1 MVENLQL
8 FQNSKVKERKTNMKV
23 RFAHNGAVIGT
34 LGTTG
39 TITAEDAG
47 AKIDPSTEQL
57 VGNQF
62 FGKYGNW
69 IKFGLDAL
77 DVGTDFLAQD
87 AWEKQAKEK
96 VQQMRDVKDAIG
108 YSKSIRE
115 AAAQQASIYDKGGI
129 GALAYAGVKGLQG
142 IGMYQPKD
150 PNYVGFIK
158 SIGKDFGT
166 STQLPTS
173 SNGSTSDIY
182 YLQNTGVPSGG
193 VPKPE
198 VTNKTGGTATTAS
211 ANQVSAKPCV
221 GRIGAGKHGIKL
233 IRRFN

>member
-8 FQNSKVKERKTNMKV
+8 FQSSKVKERKTNMKV
-23 RFAHNGAVIGT
+23 RFAQNGAVIGT
-34 LGTTG
+34 IGTMG
-39 TITAEDAG
+39 TIMEEGAG
-47 AKIDPSTEQL
+47 AQINPDTEQP

-62 FGKYGNW
+62 FNKYGNW
-69 IKFGLDAL
+69 VKFGLDAL
-77 DVGTDFLAQD
+77 DVGTDFLAQK

-115 AAAQQASIYDKGGI
+115 AAAQQASIYDKSGI
-129 GALAYAGVKGLQG
+129 GALAYAGAKGLQG
-142 IGMYQPKD
+142 IGLYQPKD

-166 STQLPTS
+166 SKQLPTS

-182 YLQNTGVPSGG
+182 YLQNTGVPSSG
-193 VPKPE
+193 VTKTE

-211 ANQVSAKPCV
+211 ANQTSAKPCV
-221 GRIGAGKHGIKL
+221 GQIGAGKHGIKL
-233 IRRFN
+233 IRRFK

>member
-1 MVENLQL
+1 MVENLQS
-8 FQNSKVKERKTNMKV
+8 FQSSKVKERKINMKV
-23 RFAHNGAVIGT
+23 RFAGNGAVIGT

-39 TITAEDAG
+39 TIMEEGAG
-47 AKIDPSTEQL
+47 AQINPDTEQP

-62 FGKYGNW
+62 FNKYGNW

-77 DVGTDFLAQD
+77 DVGTDFLAQK

-142 IGMYQPKD
+142 IGLYQPKD
-150 PNYVGFIK
+150 PNYLGFIK
-158 SIGKDFGT
+158 SIGKGFST
-166 STQLPTS
+166 SKQLPTS

-182 YLQNTGVPSGG
+182 YLQNTGVPSSG
-193 VPKPE
+193 VTKTE

-211 ANQVSAKPCV
+211 ANQTSAKPCV
-221 GRIGAGKHGIKL
+221 GQIGAGKHGIKL

>member
-8 FQNSKVKERKTNMKV
+8 FQSSKAKERKTNMKV
-23 RFAHNGAVIGT
+23 RFAGNGAVIGT
-34 LGTTG
+34 LGTPS

-47 AKIDPSTEQL
+47 AQINPDTEPQI
-57 VGNQF
+57 GNQF
-62 FGKYGNW
+62 FNKYGNW

-77 DVGTDFLAQD
+77 DVGTDFLAQK

-129 GALAYAGVKGLQG
+129 GALAYAGAKGLQG
-142 IGMYQPKD
+142 IGLYQPKD
-150 PNYVGFIK
+150 PNYLGFIK
-158 SIGKDFGT
+158 SIGKGFDT
-166 STQLPTS
+166 TKQLPTS
-173 SNGSTSDIY
+173 SNSSTSDIY
-182 YLQNTGVPSGG
+182 YLQNTGVPSSG
-193 VPKPE
+193 VTKTE

-211 ANQVSAKPCV
+211 ANQTSAKPCV
-221 GRIGAGKHGIKL
+221 GQIGAGKHGIKL

>member
-8 FQNSKVKERKTNMKV
+8 FQSSKVKERKTNMKV
-23 RFAHNGAVIGT
+23 RFAGNGAVIGT

-39 TITAEDAG
+39 TIRTENTG
-47 AKIDPSTEQL
+47 AQINPDTEQP

-62 FGKYGNW
+62 FNKYGNW

-77 DVGTDFLAQD
+77 DVGTDFLAQK

-129 GALAYAGVKGLQG
+129 GALAYAGAKGLQG
-142 IGMYQPKD
+142 IGLYQSKD
-150 PNYVGFIK
+150 PNYLGFIK
-158 SIGKDFGT
+158 SIGKGFDT
-166 STQLPTS
+166 TKQLPTS
-173 SNGSTSDIY
+173 SNGSNSDIY
-182 YLQNTGVPSGG
+182 YLQNTGVPSSG
-193 VPKPE
+193 VPEPE
-198 VTNKTGGTATTAS
+198 IINKTGGTTITAS

-221 GRIGAGKHGIKL
+221 GQIGAGKHGIKL
-233 IRRFN
+233 IRRFK

>member
-1 MVENLQL
+1 M

-77 DVGTDFLAQD
+77 DVGTDFLAQN

-96 VQQMRDVKDAIG
+96 GLAKDVEFYLQFFKYGMPPHGGFAIG
-108 YSKSIRE
+108 VDRLTLLLLGLDHIRD
-115 AAAQQASIYDKGGI
+115 AQFIFRG
-129 GALAYAGVKGLQG
+129 
-142 IGMYQPKD
+142 
-150 PNYVGFIK
+150 PNR
-158 SIGKDFGT
+158 
-166 STQLPTS
+166 LEP
-173 SNGSTSDIY
+173 
-182 YLQNTGVPSGG
+182 
-193 VPKPE
+193 
-198 VTNKTGGTATTAS
+198 
-211 ANQVSAKPCV
+211 
-221 GRIGAGKHGIKL
+221 
-233 IRRFN
+233 

>member
-1 MVENLQL
+1 
-8 FQNSKVKERKTNMKV
+8 MKV
-23 RFAHNGAVIGT
+23 RFAGNGAVIGT

-39 TITAEDAG
+39 TIRTENTG
-47 AKIDPSTEQL
+47 AQINPDTEQP

-62 FGKYGNW
+62 FNKYGNW

-77 DVGTDFLAQD
+77 DVGTDFLAQK

-129 GALAYAGVKGLQG
+129 GALAYAGAKGLQG
-142 IGMYQPKD
+142 IGLYQSKD
-150 PNYVGFIK
+150 PNYLGFIK
-158 SIGKDFGT
+158 SIGKGFDT
-166 STQLPTS
+166 TKQLPTS
-173 SNGSTSDIY
+173 SNGSNSDIY
-182 YLQNTGVPSGG
+182 YLQNTGVPSSG
-193 VPKPE
+193 VPEPE
-198 VTNKTGGTATTAS
+198 IINKTGGTTITAS

-221 GRIGAGKHGIKL
+221 GQIGAGKHGIKL
-233 IRRFN
+233 IRRFK

>member
-8 FQNSKVKERKTNMKV
+8 FQNSKAKERKTNMKV
-23 RFAHNGAVIGT
+23 RFAGNGAVIGT
-34 LGTTG
+34 LGTPS

-47 AKIDPSTEQL
+47 AQINPDTEPQI
-57 VGNQF
+57 GNQF
-62 FGKYGNW
+62 FNKYGNW

-77 DVGTDFLAQD
+77 DVGTDFLAQK

-129 GALAYAGVKGLQG
+129 GALAYAGAKGLQG
-142 IGMYQPKD
+142 IGLYQPKD
-150 PNYVGFIK
+150 PNYLGFIK
-158 SIGKDFGT
+158 SIGKGFDT
-166 STQLPTS
+166 TKQLPTS
-173 SNGSTSDIY
+173 SNSSTSDIY
-182 YLQNTGVPSGG
+182 YLQNTGVPSSG
-193 VPKPE
+193 VTKTE

-211 ANQVSAKPCV
+211 ANQTSAKPCV
-221 GRIGAGKHGIKL
+221 GQIGAGKHGIKL

>member
-8 FQNSKVKERKTNMKV
+8 FQSSKVKERKTNMKV
-23 RFAHNGAVIGT
+23 RFAGNGAVIGT

-39 TITAEDAG
+39 TIRTEDAG
-47 AKIDPSTEQL
+47 AQINPDTEQP

-62 FGKYGNW
+62 FNKYGNW

-77 DVGTDFLAQD
+77 DVGTDFLAQK

-129 GALAYAGVKGLQG
+129 GALAYAGAKGLQG
-142 IGMYQPKD
+142 IGLYQPKD
-150 PNYVGFIK
+150 PNYLGFIK
-158 SIGKDFGT
+158 SIGKGFDT
-166 STQLPTS
+166 TKQLPTS
-173 SNGSTSDIY
+173 SNGSISDIY
-182 YLQNTGVPSGG
+182 YLQNTGVPSSG
-193 VPKPE
+193 VTKTE
-198 VTNKTGGTATTAS
+198 VINKTGGTTTTAS
-211 ANQVSAKPCV
+211 ANQTSAKPCV
-221 GRIGAGKHGIKL
+221 GQIGTGKHGIKL
-233 IRRFN
+233 IRRFK

>member
-1 MVENLQL
+1 MVENLQS
-8 FQNSKVKERKTNMKV
+8 FQSSKVKERKINMKV
-23 RFAHNGAVIGT
+23 RFAGNGAVIGT
-34 LGTTG
+34 LGTKG
-39 TITAEDAG
+39 TIMEEGAG
-47 AKIDPSTEQL
+47 AQINPDTEQP

-62 FGKYGNW
+62 FNKYGNW
-69 IKFGLDAL
+69 VKFGLDAL
-77 DVGTDFLAQD
+77 DVGTDFLAQK

-142 IGMYQPKD
+142 IGLYQPKD
-150 PNYVGFIK
+150 PNYLGFIK
-158 SIGKDFGT
+158 SIGKSFDT
-166 STQLPTS
+166 TKQLPTS

-182 YLQNTGVPSGG
+182 YLQNTGVPSSG
-193 VPKPE
+193 VTKTE

-211 ANQVSAKPCV
+211 ANQTSAKPCV
-221 GRIGAGKHGIKL
+221 GQIGAGKHGIKL

>member
-8 FQNSKVKERKTNMKV
+8 FQSSKVKERKTNMKV

-47 AKIDPSTEQL
+47 AKINPDTESQI
-57 VGNQF
+57 GNQF
-62 FGKYGNW
+62 FNKYGNW
-69 IKFGLDAL
+69 VKFGLDAL
-77 DVGTDFLAQD
+77 DVGTDFLAQK
-87 AWEKQAKEK
+87 AWEKQTKEK

-129 GALAYAGVKGLQG
+129 GALAYAGAKGLQG
-142 IGMYQPKD
+142 IGLYQPKD

-166 STQLPTS
+166 SKQLPTS

-182 YLQNTGVPSGG
+182 YLQNTGVPSSG
-193 VPKPE
+193 VTKTE
-198 VTNKTGGTATTAS
+198 VTNKTGGTTITAS
-211 ANQVSAKPCV
+211 ANQTSAKPCV
-221 GRIGAGKHGIKL
+221 GQIGAGKHGIKL
-233 IRRFN
+233 IRRFK

>member
-8 FQNSKVKERKTNMKV
+8 FQSSKVKERKTNMKV
-23 RFAHNGAVIGT
+23 RFAGNGAVIGT

-39 TITAEDAG
+39 TIRTEDAG
-47 AKIDPSTEQL
+47 AQINPDTEQP

-62 FGKYGNW
+62 FNKYGNW

-77 DVGTDFLAQD
+77 DVGTDFLAQK

-129 GALAYAGVKGLQG
+129 GALAYAGAKGLQG
-142 IGMYQPKD
+142 IGLYQPKD
-150 PNYVGFIK
+150 PNYLGFIK
-158 SIGKDFGT
+158 SIGKGFDT
-166 STQLPTS
+166 TKQLPTS
-173 SNGSTSDIY
+173 SNGSISDIY
-182 YLQNTGVPSGG
+182 YLQNTGVPSSG
-193 VPKPE
+193 VTKTE
-198 VTNKTGGTATTAS
+198 VTNKTGGTTITAS
-211 ANQVSAKPCV
+211 VNQTSAKPCV
-221 GRIGAGKHGIKL
+221 GQIGAGKHGIKL
-233 IRRFN
+233 IRRFK